1 MWKLFPSSFPVCYA
15 AQLLLVAVVFAAW
28 VEELAKQQ
36 LSRCLS
42 ACNIVYI
49 AYSLPFVSTQLHV
62 VTHFCVMMVHLEMF
76 GFLFFKL

>member
-1 MWKLFPSSFPVCYA
+1 MWKPSSFPVCRA

-49 AYSLPFVSTQLHV
+49 AYSPGCCPLYQQNCMLSPISV
-62 VTHFCVMMVHLEMF
+62 C
-76 GFLFFKL
+76 